1 MALRVSSTMAFWVS
15 LTITFWVSSTM
26 APWVS
31 STMAFWVSSTIAFKV
46 LNTIAFRVLTTIAF
60 SVLTTIA
67 FRVLATIA
75 FMESWVGPAELA
87 FLSGSTQWRGSGCL
101 VPSDRLGHATWCRLS
116 CYTVPCWV
124 LCWISLL
131 LLLLSQNA
139 DSAHEYKDS

>member
-1 MALRVSSTMAFWVS
+1 MALGVSSTMAFWVS

-60 SVLTTIA
+60 SVLTTI
-67 FRVLATIA
+67 T
-75 FMESWVGPAELA
+75 FMESWVRPAELA

-101 VPSDRLGHATWCRLS
+101 VPSDRFGHATWCQLS